1 MKQLPLFLLSI
12 LSFYGLRAQD
22 DSTTTPRKTVP
33 NMATIKT
40 FDGKVLKGW
49 FYQMNDSQ
57 MLLLDKGYKYRGT
70 ANLVNSDKYAPA
82 HTIQID
88 RIQSLTLRRKNSVL
102 KGFLIGLG
110 AGIVT
115 GTVIGLVS
123 GNDPVAA
130 YPDPNSDPYGVGT
143 FFTGLNNAFAMT
155 AGEKAVFGAAALGTV
170 GGITGIIIGAIAKKK
185 FIIGGSKKRV
195 RDLAG
200 ELRQRLLMN

>member
-1 MKQLPLFLLSI
+1 MKKLPLFLFSI

-22 DSTTTPRKTVP
+22 DSTTTSRKTVP

-40 FDGKVLKGW
+40 YDGKVLKGW
-49 FYQMNDSQ
+49 FYQVNDSQ
-57 MLLLDKGYKYRGT
+57 MFLLDKGYKYRGA
-70 ANLVNSDKYAPA
+70 ANLANSDKYVPA

-88 RIQSLTLRRKNSVL
+88 RIQSLALRRKNSVL

-123 GNDPVAA
+123 GNDPVEA
-130 YPDPNSDPYGVGT
+130 YPDPNNDPYGVGT
-143 FFTGLNNAFAMT
+143 FFVGLNNSFAMT
-155 AGEKAVFGAAALGTV
+155 AGEKAVFGAATLGTL

-200 ELRQRLLMN
+200 ELRQRLLIK